1 MDTSVVALH
10 VATGDTK
17 VTEAVPVY
25 SYSSPFCQ
33 PHSLTLALYISLLQ
47 KVIKLTR
54 SLKIKVQYSQA
65 CGVKAITEWDEAEWW
80 IFDFAG
86 SLWGPSK
93 RWAEVTAANHQSK
106 FALIVFICLLPYSGS
121 LTAGVTV
128 EHLQPSS
135 FSGQSVLPLPGPLGL
150 PRNVCSG
157 DAWVT
162 MISGSLFEHTAFCK
176 KKTATKSS
184 CGEQRWISKKCCLC
198 STFHKKLAFTQN

>member
-1 MDTSVVALH
+1 MDTSVVVLH

-33 PHSLTLALYISLLQ
+33 PHSLTLALYIYRLQ

-65 CGVKAITEWDEAEWW
+65 CSVKAITEWDEAEWW

-86 SLWGPSK
+86 SLWGPGK

-106 FALIVFICLLPYSGS
+106 FALIVFISRVTLLWLIDCRCYSWAPATQFILRSKLASTTSSSESPWKRLFRGRLSDHDLWISIWAHCLL
-121 LTAGVTV
+121 
-128 EHLQPSS
+128 
-135 FSGQSVLPLPGPLGL
+135 
-150 PRNVCSG
+150 
-157 DAWVT
+157 
-162 MISGSLFEHTAFCK
+162 
-176 KKTATKSS
+176 
-184 CGEQRWISKKCCLC
+184 
-198 STFHKKLAFTQN
+198 

>member
-1 MDTSVVALH
+1 MDTSVVVLY

-65 CGVKAITEWDEAEWW
+65 CSVKAITEWDEAEWW

-86 SLWGPSK
+86 SLWAPSK
-93 RWAEVTAANHQSK
+93 WWAEATTANQQICTNCIYLPVTLLCLIDCRCYSWAPATKFILRSK
-106 FALIVFICLLPYSGS
+106 LASTTRSSGSPQKRLFSGRLSDHDLWISIWAHCLL
-121 LTAGVTV
+121 
-128 EHLQPSS
+128 
-135 FSGQSVLPLPGPLGL
+135 
-150 PRNVCSG
+150 
-157 DAWVT
+157 
-162 MISGSLFEHTAFCK
+162 
-176 KKTATKSS
+176 
-184 CGEQRWISKKCCLC
+184 
-198 STFHKKLAFTQN
+198 